1 MGQHKETDDGRNCW
15 RTARER
21 DRLRARFL
29 IRERVAASSDDTPLD
44 AVTTSPAT
52 IEWSPLDIHKL
63 QQNLRYIHSGDRSK
77 FSLTFML
84 DQHQLLSSPIST
96 EYLQESLPQTLQLC
110 TAWFGIEYAT
120 FLDHYISSLET
131 FTVLE
136 YAVWMGKYSIL
147 GALLVGGVSP
157 CVKSASRSAKEQHNN
172 TEWNER
178 LQKLGTTRVLNRFF
192 DAFPLPLST
201 YIVKR
206 VVDLR
211 MDAYRNR
218 GDQTNSDHHHHV
230 ACTKCQQQTP
240 PSFQLWVSPCG
251 HAVCEPCLWKD
262 MMDHIDE
269 RGNLDDVVLCPNC
282 GVSGTESSTT
292 CQETRLSSSQEAMT
306 PSRKCQESLIKYEQ
320 LPSNRQAL
328 KARREKRKKLSEKE
342 YLASSWFAA
351 VAPSLGL
358 SQDVRR
364 DKFFASIERN
374 AIHYARGCLVAGADV
389 HWTNEYGQTALYM
402 CAWRGNAEMVQ
413 LFLDYGANPSVCVNG
428 GSTVSSVCKTNGH
441 EDVLR
446 VLHEHDQWEED
457 DPVQREHPLSTVSIR
472 QDTIPLHAEILIE
485 EDLDHPGAGSYV
497 IDEVLSSDIV
507 DRFLELW
514 RSLPTDTS
522 HQKKKGVPCSERS
535 YYCDAEGYV
544 RELLTNMIERTHLA
558 SPMQSVT
565 VFPHMRFLNYAE
577 AGTVLAPHVDLC
589 RVDPDTGNRSTHS
602 FLLYVTDCEKGGET
616 SLLGGISGD
625 DRNHVLARICPKRG
639 RLLLFPHACPHEG
652 NGVYDIPKIL
662 LRGEIMLSSTRVQEQ
677 S

>member
-29 IRERVAASSDDTPLD
+29 IRERVATSSDETPLD
-44 AVTTSPAT
+44 AVTSPET
-52 IEWSPLDIHKL
+52 IEWSPLYIQKL
-63 QQNLRYIHSGDRSK
+63 QQNLRYIQSGDRSK
-77 FSLTFML
+77 FSLTLMQ

-96 EYLQESLPQTLQLC
+96 EYLQESLPQALQLC

-120 FLDHYISSLET
+120 FLDQHISSLET

-157 CVKSASRSAKEQHNN
+157 CVRSASSTKEQN
-172 TEWNER
+172 TEWNEKLR
-178 LQKLGTTRVLNRFF
+178 KLGIRVLKRFF

-218 GDQTNSDHHHHV
+218 DQTNSDHV
-230 ACTKCQQQTP
+230 ACTKCRQQIP
-240 PSFQLWVSPCG
+240 PNFQLWVSPCC
-251 HAVCEPCLWKD
+251 HVVCEPCLWED

-269 RGNLDDVVLCPNC
+269 RGNLDDVVSCPTC
-282 GVSGTESSTT
+282 GVSGTESSTGH
-292 CQETRLSSSQEAMT
+292 ETRLSNQEAMT
-306 PSRKCQESLIKYEQ
+306 PSRKCERSLEKYKQ
-320 LPSNRQAL
+320 LPSDRQAL

-364 DKFFASIERN
+364 DKFFASIDRN

-389 HWTNEYGQTALYM
+389 HWNNEYGQTALYM
-402 CAWRGNAEMVQ
+402 SAWRGNAEMVQ
-413 LFLDYGANPSVCVNG
+413 LFLDYGADPSVCVNG

-441 EDVLR
+441 DDVLR
-446 VLHEHDQWEED
+446 VLHEHGRWEEYD
-457 DPVQREHPLSTVSIR
+457 DDSVQREHPLSTVSIR
-472 QDTIPLHAEILIE
+472 EDAIPLHAETLIE

-497 IDEVLSSDIV
+497 IDEILSTDIV

-514 RSLPTDTS
+514 ITLPTDTS
-522 HQKKKGVPCSERS
+522 HQKKKGVPCSQRS
-535 YYCDAEGYV
+535 YYCDAEGCV

-558 SPMQSVT
+558 SPKQPVT
-565 VFPHMRFLNYAE
+565 VFPHMRFLNYTE

-589 RVDPDTGNRSTHS
+589 RVDPVTGNRSTHS

-616 SLLGGISGD
+616 SLLGDISGD
-625 DRNHVLARICPKRG
+625 ERNHVLASVSPKRG

-652 NGVYDIPKIL
+652 NEVHDVPKIL
-662 LRGEIMLSSTRVQEQ
+662 LRGEVMLSTTRVQF
-677 S
+677 

>member
-1 MGQHKETDDGRNCW
+1 MGQHSATDDGRKCW

-29 IRERVAASSDDTPLD
+29 IRERVATSSNETPLD
-44 AVTTSPAT
+44 AVTSPTT
-52 IEWSPLDIHKL
+52 IELSPLDIQKL
-63 QQNLRYIHSGDRSK
+63 QQNLRYIQSGDRSK
-77 FSLTFML
+77 FSLTLMQ

-96 EYLQESLPQTLQLC
+96 EHLQESLPQSLQLC

-120 FLDHYISSLET
+120 FLDQYISSLET

-136 YAVWMGKYSIL
+136 YAAWMKKYSIL

-157 CVKSASRSAKEQHNN
+157 CVRSASSAKEQN
-172 TEWNER
+172 TEWHER
-178 LQKLGTTRVLNRFF
+178 LQKLGTRVLKRFF

-218 GDQTNSDHHHHV
+218 DQTNSNHV
-230 ACTKCQQQTP
+230 ACTKCQQQIP

-251 HAVCEPCLWKD
+251 HAICEPCFWQD

-269 RGNLDDVVLCPNC
+269 RDNLDDVVLCPKC
-282 GVSGTESSTT
+282 GVSGTESSTGHDN
-292 CQETRLSSSQEAMT
+292 RLSNQEAMT
-306 PSRKCQESLIKYEQ
+306 PSRKCQKSLEKYKQ
-320 LPSNRQAL
+320 LPLNRQAL

-374 AIHYARGCLVAGADV
+374 AIHYARGCLVTGVDI
-389 HWTNEYGQTALYM
+389 HWTNDYGQTALYM
-402 CAWRGNAEMVQ
+402 CAWRGNAKMVQ
-413 LFLDYGANPSVCVNG
+413 LFLEYGADPSVYVNG
-428 GSTVSSVCKTNGH
+428 GSTVSSVCKANGH
-441 EDVLR
+441 EDVLS
-446 VLHEHDQWEED
+446 VLHEYGQWEEAD
-457 DPVQREHPLSTVSIR
+457 DAPVQSEHPLSTVSIR
-472 QDTIPLHAEILIE
+472 EDEIPLHVETLIE

-497 IDEVLSSDIV
+497 IDDILPPDSV
-507 DRFLELW
+507 YRFLELW

-522 HQKKKGVPCSERS
+522 HQKKKGVPCSVRS
-535 YYCDAEGYV
+535 YYCDAEGYA
-544 RELLTNMIERTHLA
+544 RELLLAALERTHLA
-558 SPMQSVT
+558 TPKHPVN

-589 RVDPDTGNRSTHS
+589 RVDPVTGNRSTHS
-602 FLLYVTDCEKGGET
+602 FLLYLTDCEVGGET
-616 SLLGGISGD
+616 FLLGDISGD
-625 DRNHVLARICPKRG
+625 ERNNVLASVSPKRG

-652 NGVYDIPKIL
+652 NEVHDVPKIL
-662 LRGEIMLSSTRVQEQ
+662 LRGEVMLSTARMQEQ